1 MLITLEAENQ
11 VTIPEEIISRL
22 GLHPGDRFEIAMQNG
37 MIQLVPVAVYP
48 SAVVD
53 VLQAEVGKAKEYI
66 AAGKQ
71 SIFHTPN
78 ELLEAL
84 EK

>member
-48 SAVVD
+48 AAAVD
-53 VLQAEVGKAKEYI
+53 TLQAEADKVKEHI
-66 AAGKQ
+66 VAGTQ
-71 SIFHTPN
+71 PVFHTPN

-84 EK
+84 EN